1 MSTVSEVEARNP
13 NVPGPPAEDLEAIH
27 ELFSDAFAKKLEALA
42 REKAEEYKNNKPF
55 AHIYFD
61 NFLPVRAAEAALRD
75 FPEPKQLTWTE
86 FNRPTEKKL
95 AFDVVEKLPL
105 SIREVLYFLNSRP
118 MIQFLEILTAIDGV
132 VPDPYFTGGGLHQIK
147 PGGNLEVHVDFN
159 RHNKLK
165 LDRRI
170 NVLIYLNKN
179 WKEEY
184 GGHFELWN
192 RDMSAAG
199 QKILPLFN
207 RCAIFST
214 TEYSYHGHPTPLACP
229 PDRTRKSMAT
239 YYYTNGR
246 PEEEV
251 TGDHTTLFQARP
263 GVVAE
268 KPGMSMKDAM
278 RAITPPILWNAVKGM
293 RK

>member
-1 MSTVSEVEARNP
+1 LIASFRTRTLPE
-13 NVPGPPAEDLEAIH
+13 EDCT
-27 ELFSDAFAKKLEALA
+27 
-42 REKAEEYKNNKPF
+42 R
-55 AHIYFD
+55 
-61 NFLPVRAAEAALRD
+61 
-75 FPEPKQLTWTE
+75 
-86 FNRPTEKKL
+86 
-95 AFDVVEKLPL
+95 L
-105 SIREVLYFLNSRP
+105 SR
-118 MIQFLEILTAIDGV
+118 
-132 VPDPYFTGGGLHQIK
+132 
-147 PGGNLEVHVDFN
+147 GGNLEVHVDFN

-214 TEYSYHGHPTPLACP
+214 TSYSYHGHPTPLACP

-246 PEEEV
+246 PEEED
-251 TGDHTTLFQARP
+251 TGDHTTLFQTRP